1 MEGEQQIQQ
10 TKGVKKTLE
19 VKFRDQ
25 RERELKQ
32 LSNAVYQLF
41 VYIRYTFN
49 SEIDRDS
56 VNELYNGFQLVLD
69 KVHDR
74 LIKNNIEY
82 NCINKDNINI
92 HLKKYTE
99 LRKPDKNRII
109 LLNLS
114 HLSISFPEE
123 YKIHEVLK
131 KLSDFYNCLS
141 NTRWDK
147 NNNKYSD
154 FKKNLN
160 KQREENTTEIATDPA
175 YFDLILDENNQ
186 IEETEEKIDLD
197 ILRNVITNGLYSIKK
212 AEAEVINLRY
222 GLDDEKGKTLKE
234 IGDVLGV
241 TRKRVRQIE
250 YEAFRKLQQP
260 KRKKL
265 LEFFKQEKIDFSDN
279 MQPNIV
285 YFIDYFLD
293 DIKALFN
300 NLFISFISCKLDINS
315 ENYVFKKA
323 IISYINLQLSK
334 NREFKEVN
342 DLYSDL
348 FMNDI
353 NKIAGNIL
361 ESKITIKKQ
370 LTRKILIN
378 MFSLT
383 EKEDL
388 EELDSYLKE
397 SFRAE
402 INQDE
407 EI

>member
-1 MEGEQQIQQ
+1 M
-10 TKGVKKTLE
+10 
-19 VKFRDQ
+19 
-25 RERELKQ
+25 
-32 LSNAVYQLF
+32 
-41 VYIRYTFN
+41 
-49 SEIDRDS
+49 
-56 VNELYNGFQLVLD
+56 
-69 KVHDR
+69 
-74 LIKNNIEY
+74 
-82 NCINKDNINI
+82 
-92 HLKKYTE
+92 
-99 LRKPDKNRII
+99 
-109 LLNLS
+109 
-114 HLSISFPEE
+114 
-123 YKIHEVLK
+123 
-131 KLSDFYNCLS
+131 
-141 NTRWDK
+141 
-147 NNNKYSD
+147 
-154 FKKNLN
+154 
-160 KQREENTTEIATDPA
+160 
-175 YFDLILDENNQ
+175 ILDENNQ